1 MREGSGEVEA
11 PVAPHVAFTYLADPR
26 HAPRWFA
33 GVECGGRA
41 GGATDRRVALD
52 VHPDAEWWAQEPDA
66 HGGV

>member
-11 PVAPHVAFTYLADPR
+11 PVAPHVAFAYLADPR

-33 GVECGGRA
+33 GVEVADAPSRV
-41 GGATDRRVALD
+41 TDRRVALD
-52 VHPDAEWWAQEPDA
+52 VHPDAERWAQEPDA